1 MIGCDNGPEVSA
13 RKRTVSAVRAS
24 SHLKARGP
32 QGTRNDG
39 PSSFDRRG
47 PWVYQR
53 LLRGLLGDR
62 PTPAQTRRRGL
73 GRTRRAWMEAPE
85 TDGWA
90 AFKVADNGWEAKRL
104 DQHVRRSHADEAC
117 TG

>member
-1 MIGCDNGPEVSA
+1 
-13 RKRTVSAVRAS
+13 
-24 SHLKARGP
+24 
-32 QGTRNDG
+32 
-39 PSSFDRRG
+39 
-47 PWVYQR
+47 
-53 LLRGLLGDR
+53 
-62 PTPAQTRRRGL
+62 
-73 GRTRRAWMEAPE
+73 MEAPE